1 MGKIWEKETMERI
14 GALCWKH
21 HVVVISDEIHCE
33 LTDPGKEYIPFAS
46 VSEECKENSITCIA
60 PTKAFNLAGIQTAAV
75 MVPDPYLRHQ
85 MGRAL
90 NTDEVAEP
98 NVFAMTAAIAA
109 YREGGPWLD
118 GLRAYLYENKQT
130 AKAFLEQE
138 LPDIHLVESEATYLL
153 WLDCRELVEDT
164 EELEQVLCKETGL
177 YLSNG
182 GQYGESGKSF
192 LRMNIACAHTVLEDG
207 LERLKTGVQ
216 AWKDCRADGRNPEPY
231 LGM

>member
-1 MGKIWEKETMERI
+1 M
-14 GALCWKH
+14 
-21 HVVVISDEIHCE
+21 
-33 LTDPGKEYIPFAS
+33 
-46 VSEECKENSITCIA
+46 
-60 PTKAFNLAGIQTAAV
+60 
-75 MVPDPYLRHQ
+75 
-85 MGRAL
+85 
-90 NTDEVAEP
+90 
-98 NVFAMTAAIAA
+98 
-109 YREGGPWLD
+109 
-118 GLRAYLYENKQT
+118 
-130 AKAFLEQE
+130 
-138 LPDIHLVESEATYLL
+138 ESEATYLL

>member
-1 MGKIWEKETMERI
+1 
-14 GALCWKH
+14 
-21 HVVVISDEIHCE
+21 
-33 LTDPGKEYIPFAS
+33 
-46 VSEECKENSITCIA
+46 
-60 PTKAFNLAGIQTAAV
+60 